1 MQINIKH
8 AFFKSFCLTIA
19 LFVFGVRPAI
29 SMEKACHNVGT
40 SGDCTLF
47 QEFIQVQPIVAQ
59 DLIKL
64 ALNDQNVTFGE
75 YTNKTVGDDTYEVTD
90 SSGAKHVFYFDDLQD
105 SKSFNTTISVAGAV
119 CLLNG
124 GKPQSKSDLC
134 YGRLSEAKLN
144 NELVTFGM
152 SAQCFNSINSEPY
165 CKIIHKMKTGELHGF
180 TYQGKQIINPETF
193 KTMQIVSTDEV
204 QKYLSDYT
212 MLSIGAYGLLMRG
225 FKCLS
230 MPQTYRSSTLEADD
244 VLSCT
249 VTYYDP
255 NDNKTYKQTIDF
267 LFDDMYEHNKL
278 TASAGRSGLICSA
291 QGGSATSKGVCAGL
305 TQDMCLRL
313 QSDFDIDTEWNTEA
327 GGCIMKDSQKNARK
341 QKVAQISGSVGVF
354 VLGVITLPV
363 SGGASGVFIAAAIG
377 SSIVL
382 ISTVTSGTINAVT
395 DHKFTTAL
403 IAANSCLI
411 NQCGGIRTQNTTCT
425 TCPNQEQ
432 IKNMAVAN
440 KTSADCISCATT
452 SVRDIIET
460 VITYN
465 GDFAANNANAS
476 AYMIDVL
483 YSVING
489 TLQPI
494 CLGKVATGIETSPWM
509 TIKDISDTAMLVGTV
524 MSLGAGIAGKFAKPN
539 LTTLM
544 DNLVTKIQGLK
555 GANINIAALE
565 ALAVTG
571 RMEKTIDRISKAG
584 TSTFNALKNYKK
596 ARTWQKLS
604 TKAADFVNQIDAP
617 ASTTPTSVYDAWLSS
632 CNKQFPC
639 DLTIDDFMTVEK
651 LNSLC
656 PGT

>member
-1 MQINIKH
+1 MQINIIRV
-8 AFFKSFCLTIA
+8 FFKSFCLA
-19 LFVFGVRPAI
+19 SVLCMFGVRPAI
-29 SMEKACHNVGT
+29 SMEEACRSVGT

-47 QEFIQVQPIVAQ
+47 KEFIQVQPMVAQ
-59 DLIKL
+59 DLIRL

-105 SKSFNTTISVAGAV
+105 SKSFNVKTSVAGAV

-134 YGRLSEAKLN
+134 YGRFSETKLN
-144 NELVTFGM
+144 SELAMFGM
-152 SAQCFNSINSEPY
+152 SVQCFNNMNSEPY

-180 TYQGKQIINPETF
+180 IYQGKQIINPETF

-230 MPQTYRSSTLEADD
+230 MPQTYRTSTLEADD

-255 NDNKTYKQTIDF
+255 NEDKTYKQTIDF

-278 TASAGRSGLICSA
+278 TASAGRSGLVCSA
-291 QGGSATSKGVCAGL
+291 QGGSATSKGVCAGF
-305 TQDMCLRL
+305 TEDMCLKL
-313 QSDFDIDTEWNTEA
+313 QSDFDVDTEWNPEA
-327 GGCIMKDSQKNARK
+327 GGCIMQDSQKNARR
-341 QKVAQISGSVGVF
+341 QKTAQISGSVGMF
-354 VLGVITLPV
+354 ILGVVTLPV
-363 SGGASGVFIAAAIG
+363 SGGVSGVFIAAAIG
-377 SSIVL
+377 SSLVL
-382 ISTVTSGTINAVT
+382 ISTVTSGTINAVI
-395 DHKFTTAL
+395 DKKFTTAL
-403 IAANSCLI
+403 MAANSCLI
-411 NQCGGIRTQNTTCT
+411 NQCGGTITKKTTCD
-425 TCPNQEQ
+425 TCPNKGT
-432 IKNMAVAN
+432 ITRLDVAN
-440 KTSADCISCATT
+440 KTSANCISCATT

-460 VITYN
+460 VITYD
-465 GDFAANNANAS
+465 GDFAASNANAS

-483 YSVING
+483 YSVISG

-494 CLGKVATGIETSPWM
+494 CLEKVATGIETSPWM

-524 MSLGAGIAGKFAKPN
+524 MSLGAGVAGKFTKPN
-539 LTTLM
+539 LTTVM

-555 GANINIAALE
+555 GAKINTAALE

-584 TSTFNALKNYKK
+584 TNTFNALKNYKK
-596 ARTWQKLS
+596 ARAWQKLS

-639 DLTIDDFMTVEK
+639 DITIDEFMTAEK